1 MNMRLSCLIG
11 IAVCFAVTF
20 WAPHYHLAAK
30 VIGITLLGFA
40 ILTTFLEGEPPR
52 KVQKKPA

>member
-11 IAVCFAVTF
+11 IVVCFAVSM

-52 KVQKKPA
+52 KIAKKTA

>member
-11 IAVCFAVTF
+11 IAACFAVSF

-30 VIGITLLGFA
+30 VIGITQLGFA

-52 KVQKKPA
+52 KVVKKPA